1 MGQSANRPLPEH
13 LTLLEAY
20 VDYLECERRLS
31 VHTLRAYTKD
41 IEELLVYLS
50 ENKLGLFSMTPKE
63 LRAYFSKRIGSSLPM
78 SMECNKSKRNLS
90 KRSQARK
97 LASIR
102 DFFRFLERRKG
113 MKGNPAMQLH
123 SPRFQKPLPTVL
135 GPGEIEDVFDRI
147 SSEESR
153 LSQEGKIPEA
163 LKARNLAIC
172 EMLYSSGMRISEL
185 LNLRLADV
193 QQLPDEVKIVGKGEK
208 QRFVFFGLPSRRVL
222 NDYLQ
227 KRACLC
233 SLRSSD
239 RLFLNRN
246 GGPLSDRGVRFILKS
261 LQRRLGIPKN
271 IHPHSFRHSFA
282 TDLLNEGANI
292 RAVQELLG
300 HSSLSTTQNYT
311 HVSKNRLRNIY
322 RQCHPHAKM
331 KVQ

>member
-113 MKGNPAMQLH
+113 MKSNPAMQLH

-239 RLFLNRN
+239 RLFLKDDVHILNNPRMLQEGLN
-246 GGPLSDRGVRFILKS
+246 ALEEVDWLMSHSIGGILPLLEGKHIRFSAFCL
-261 LQRRLGIPKN
+261 
-271 IHPHSFRHSFA
+271 F
-282 TDLLNEGANI
+282 LLVFLVHRCRFFI
-292 RAVQELLG
+292 
-300 HSSLSTTQNYT
+300 
-311 HVSKNRLRNIY
+311 
-322 RQCHPHAKM
+322 
-331 KVQ
+331 